1 MAITL
6 SDPCERMFHHGNL
19 KEALINAALS
29 APDIERLSLRQLASE
44 IGVTPAATYRH
55 FRNREELLFE
65 VARIGFG
72 QLKKRFEAC
81 FDISVNPSDPKEA
94 QHRLIRLGYAYLKF
108 ADDEPALWQLMFGSQ
123 VEGFR
128 RLSSTH
134 KEPRSYD
141 YLPTALMGLYRTGVI
156 QSKPNEQDTLFAWS
170 TVHGLAALRIGLVP
184 NTLTSI
190 TDLSKLIAE
199 RVIRSLDKSSKK

>member
-1 MAITL
+1 MTL
-6 SDPCERMFHHGNL
+6 KDPCERLFHHGNL
-19 KEALINAALS
+19 KEALISAALS

-55 FRNREELLFE
+55 FKNREELLFE
-65 VARIGFG
+65 VARIGFS

-81 FDISVNPSDPKEA
+81 FNISVDPSNRKEA
-94 QHRLIRLGYAYLKF
+94 QQRLIRLAYAYLKF
-108 ADDEPALWQLMFGSQ
+108 ADDEVALWQLMFGSQ

-128 RLSSTH
+128 KLSSAH

-141 YLPTALMGLYRTGVI
+141 YLPAALMGLYRTGVI
-156 QSKPNEQDTLFAWS
+156 QSKPKEQDVLFAWS

-184 NTLTSI
+184 SALTSI

-199 RVIRSLDKSSKK
+199 RVIRSLDKSTKK